1 MHRLS
6 FRQEGDRRG
15 WWFDSL
21 RRMFESFVHKV
32 KVVLTDEILR
42 TRILFVL
49 GALVVFRLLA
59 AIPVPGVSASALE
72 SFLSGNQFFGL
83 LNIFSGGG
91 FSNLSIVMLGVGP
104 YITASIVMQLLTIL
118 VPALKEMYQEEG
130 DSGRQRF
137 AQYSRYLTIPLAFI
151 QAFAFLLL
159 LQQNGIVPGLTL
171 FQLTVNIFVVAAGS
185 ILLMWLGEL
194 ISEFGVGNGVS
205 LLIFA
210 GIVSRI
216 PSDLSKLV
224 FSFDVSQ
231 LPAYLGFAAA
241 AIVIMA
247 GVVFIT
253 EAERPIPV
261 TYARRVRG
269 NRVLGGISTYL
280 PLRVN
285 QAGVIPI
292 IFALSFLLF
301 PQMIATF
308 LSHASISW
316 LAAAGSAVVSALAN
330 QWVYGGLYFFF
341 VVVFTYFYTAITFE
355 PHQIAKNL
363 QKNGAF
369 IPGVRPGATTSD
381 YLGNIIT
388 RITLVGALFLG
399 VLAVLPIVLQGL
411 TGITAV
417 TIGGTALLIA
427 VSVVLDLV
435 KKIDAQTSIRE
446 Y

>member
-1 MHRLS
+1 MWEIFIR
-6 FRQEGDRRG
+6 
-15 WWFDSL
+15 
-21 RRMFESFVHKV
+21 KV
-32 KVVLTDEILR
+32 KLVFEDEELR
-42 TRILFVL
+42 TRVLFVL
-49 GALVVFRLLA
+49 AALVVFRFLA
-59 AIPVPGVSASALE
+59 AIPIPGINVSQLE
-72 SFLSGNQFFGL
+72 AFLNNNQFFGL

-91 FSNLSIVMLGVGP
+91 FSNLSIVMLGVSP
-104 YITASIVMQLLTIL
+104 YITASIVMQLMTIL
-118 VPALKEMYQEEG
+118 IPKLKEMYQEEG

-137 AQYSRYLTIPLAFI
+137 MQYSRYLTVPLAFI
-151 QAFAFLLL
+151 QAFGFLLL
-159 LQQNGIVPGLTL
+159 LQQNGIVPVLTL
-171 FQLTVNIFVVAAGS
+171 FGFFTNVIIITAGS
-185 ILLMWLGEL
+185 MLIMWIGEL

-216 PSDLSKLV
+216 PSDISQ
-224 FSFDVSQ
+224 FIFAFDVSQ

-241 AIVIMA
+241 ALVIMA

-269 NRVLGGISTYL
+269 MKVLGGISTYL

-285 QAGVIPI
+285 QAGVMPI
-292 IFALSFLLF
+292 IFALSILLF

-308 LSHASISW
+308 LSKSSIAIIASG
-316 LAAAGSAVVSALAN
+316 ASAVVGWLAN
-330 QWVYGGLYFFF
+330 QWVYGALYFGF
-341 VVVFTYFYTAITFE
+341 VFVFTYFYTAITFE
-355 PHQIAKNL
+355 PNQIAKNL

-369 IPGVRPGATTSD
+369 VPGVRPGGTTAE

-399 VLAVLPIVLQGL
+399 TLAILPLMLQGL
-411 TGITAV
+411 TGITALS
-417 TIGGTALLIA
+417 IGGTALLIV
-427 VSVVLDLV
+427 VSVVLDVV

>member
-1 MHRLS
+1 M
-6 FRQEGDRRG
+6 
-15 WWFDSL
+15 FDTFL
-21 RRMFESFVHKV
+21 RKVQVIFEDK
-32 KVVLTDEILR
+32 TLR
-42 TRILFVL
+42 NRILFVL

-59 AIPVPGVSASALE
+59 AIPIPGIDAAQLE
-72 SFLSGNQFFGL
+72 AFLNNNQFLGL
-83 LNIFSGGG
+83 LNVFSGGG

-104 YITASIVMQLLTIL
+104 YITASIVMQLMTIL
-118 VPALKEMYQEEG
+118 IPSLKEMYQEEG
-130 DSGRQRF
+130 DAGRMRF
-137 AQYSRYLTIPLAFI
+137 MQYSRYLTVSLAFI
-151 QAFAFLLL
+151 QAFGFILL
-159 LQQNGIVPGLTL
+159 LQQNGIVPGLT
-171 FQLTVNIFVVAAGS
+171 FEQLLTNMTVIAAGS
-185 ILLMWLGEL
+185 LLLMWIGEL

-205 LLIFA
+205 LIIFA

-216 PSDLSKLV
+216 PRDLSQLA

-231 LPAYLGFAAA
+231 IPAYLGFAAA
-241 AIVIMA
+241 ALLIMA
-247 GVVFIT
+247 GVVYIT

-269 NRVLGGISTYL
+269 TKVLGGISTYL

-292 IFALSFLLF
+292 VFALSILLF

-308 LSHASISW
+308 LEKSSVIW
-316 LAAAGSAVVSALAN
+316 LATGAAHVVSALAN
-330 QWVYGGLYFFF
+330 QWVYGILYFLLVFI
-341 VVVFTYFYTAITFE
+341 FTYFYTAITFE
-355 PHQIAKNL
+355 PHQVAKNL

-369 IPGVRPGATTSD
+369 IPGVRPGGTTAE

-399 VLAVLPIVLQGL
+399 SLAVLPLILQGI
-411 TGITAV
+411 TGITAI
-417 TIGGTALLIA
+417 TIGGTALLIV
-427 VSVVLDLV
+427 VSVVLDVV

>member
-1 MHRLS
+1 
-6 FRQEGDRRG
+6 
-15 WWFDSL
+15 
-21 RRMFESFVHKV
+21 MFESFLRKTKLVFE
-32 KVVLTDEILR
+32 DEGLR
-42 TRILFVL
+42 SRILFVL
-49 GALVVFRLLA
+49 GALVVFRFLA
-59 AIPVPGVSASALE
+59 AIPVPGIDQQQLAA
-72 SFLSGNQFFGL
+72 FLSNNQFFGL

-104 YITASIVMQLLTIL
+104 YITASIVMQLMTIL
-118 VPALKEMYQEEG
+118 VPRLKEMYQEEG
-130 DSGRQRF
+130 DAGRQRF
-137 AQYSRYLTIPLAFI
+137 SQYSRYLAIPLAFI

-159 LQQNGIVPGLTL
+159 LQQNGIVPSLTL
-171 FQLTVNIFVVAAGS
+171 IGLVTNVTVIAAGS
-185 ILLMWLGEL
+185 ILLMWIGEL

-205 LLIFA
+205 LIIFA

-216 PSDLSKLV
+216 PNDIAQTL
-224 FSFDVSQ
+224 FAFDPAQ
-231 LPAYLGFAAA
+231 APAYLGFLAAGIA
-241 AIVIMA
+241 IMA
-247 GVVFIT
+247 GVVYIT

-269 NRVLGGISTYL
+269 MKVMGGVSTYL

-308 LSHASISW
+308 LSRVSITW
-316 LAAAGSAVVSALAN
+316 LANGAHAVVTALAN
-330 QWVYGGLYFFF
+330 QWIYGGLYFFF
-341 VVVFTYFYTAITFE
+341 VVMFTYFYTAITFE

-369 IPGVRPGATTSD
+369 IPGVRPGNTTAD

-399 VLAVLPIVLQGL
+399 VLAVFPIILQGI

-427 VSVVLDLV
+427 VSVILDLV

>member
-1 MHRLS
+1 M
-6 FRQEGDRRG
+6 
-15 WWFDSL
+15 W
-21 RRMFESFVHKV
+21 ESFWRKTKLVFE
-32 KVVLTDEILR
+32 DETLR
-42 TRILFVL
+42 SRILFVL

-59 AIPVPGVSASALE
+59 AIPIPGIDAAQLQSFVSQS
-72 SFLSGNQFFGL
+72 QFFGL
-83 LNIFSGGG
+83 LNLFSGGG
-91 FSNLSIVMLGVGP
+91 FSNFSIVMLGVGP
-104 YITASIVMQLLTIL
+104 YITASIVMQLMTIL
-118 VPALKEMYQEEG
+118 IPKLKEMYQEEG

-137 AQYSRYLTIPLAFI
+137 MQYARYLSIPLAFL
-151 QAFAFLLL
+151 QGFGFLLL
-159 LQQNGIVPGLTL
+159 LQQNGVVPALTPLAFATNVIV
-171 FQLTVNIFVVAAGS
+171 IAGGS
-185 ILLMWLGEL
+185 VLLMWIGEL

-205 LLIFA
+205 LIIFA
-210 GIVSRI
+210 GIVARI
-216 PSDLSKLV
+216 PSDIAQTI
-224 FSFDVSQ
+224 FSFDVAQ
-231 LPAYLGFAAA
+231 LPAYLGFVAAA
-241 AIVIMA
+241 LAITA
-247 GVVFIT
+247 GVVYIT

-269 NRVLGGISTYL
+269 MKVLGGISTYL

-308 LSHASISW
+308 LSKISIAW
-316 LAAAGSAVVSALAN
+316 LASGAQSVVSALAN
-330 QWVYGGLYFFF
+330 QWVYGSLYFIL
-341 VVVFTYFYTAITFE
+341 VVIFTYFYTAITFE

-363 QKNGAF
+363 QKSGAF
-369 IPGVRPGATTSD
+369 IPGVRPGGTTSD

-399 VLAVLPIVLQGL
+399 ILAVLPIVLQGI
-411 TGITAV
+411 TGITAL
-417 TIGGTALLIA
+417 TIGGTALLIV

>member
-1 MHRLS
+1 M
-6 FRQEGDRRG
+6 
-15 WWFDSL
+15 FDAFVRKIKLVATDATL
-21 RRMFESFVHKV
+21 RNRV
-32 KVVLTDEILR
+32 
-42 TRILFVL
+42 LFVL
-49 GALVVFRLLA
+49 GALAMFRLLA
-59 AIPVPGVSASALE
+59 AIPTPGVNVAALE
-72 SFLSGNQFFGL
+72 QFLNNNQFFGL
-83 LNIFSGGG
+83 LNVFSGGG

-104 YITASIVMQLLTIL
+104 YITASIIMQLMTIL
-118 VPALKEMYQEEG
+118 SPKLKALYQEEG
-130 DSGRQRF
+130 DAGRARF
-137 AQYSRYLTIPLAFI
+137 MQYARYLAVPMAFF

-159 LQQNGIVPGLTL
+159 LEQQGIIGGLDLIHTAASIC
-171 FQLTVNIFVVAAGS
+171 VIAAGAM
-185 ILLMWLGEL
+185 LLMWIGEL

-205 LLIFA
+205 LIIFA
-210 GIVSRI
+210 GIVAAI
-216 PSDLSKLV
+216 PSAIAQAI
-224 FSFDVSQ
+224 FGFDVAQ
-231 LPAYLGFAAA
+231 LPAYVAFTAAA
-241 AIVIMA
+241 VAIVA
-247 GVVFIT
+247 GVVFIS

-269 NRVLGGISTYL
+269 SKVMGGVSTYL

-292 IFALSFLLF
+292 IFALSILLF

-308 LSHASISW
+308 LTRSSITWVADGATATVNFLS
-316 LAAAGSAVVSALAN
+316 N
-330 QWVYGGLYFFF
+330 QAVYGVMYFFLVF
-341 VVVFTYFYTAITFE
+341 IFTYFYTAITFE

-369 IPGVRPGATTSD
+369 IPGVRPGSTTAD

-399 VLAVLPIVLQGL
+399 CIAVLPIILQYI
-411 TGITAV
+411 TGITAL

>member
-1 MHRLS
+1 MWEAFTRKLKLIIEDE
-6 FRQEGDRRG
+6 Q
-15 WWFDSL
+15 L
-21 RRMFESFVHKV
+21 RS
-32 KVVLTDEILR
+32 
-42 TRILFVL
+42 RILFVL
-49 GALVVFRLLA
+49 AALVVFRFLA
-59 AIPVPGVSASALE
+59 AIPVPGINASQLE
-72 SFLSGNQFFGL
+72 AFLSNNQFLGL

-91 FSNLSIVMLGVGP
+91 FSNLSIVMLGVSP
-104 YITASIVMQLLTIL
+104 YITASIVMQLMTIL
-118 VPALKEMYQEEG
+118 VPKLKEMYQEEG
-130 DSGRQRF
+130 DAGRMRF
-137 AQYSRYLTIPLAFI
+137 MQYSRYLTVPLAFV
-151 QAFAFLLL
+151 QAFGFLLL
-159 LQQNGIVPGLTL
+159 LQQNGIMPALSFAQLLTNMI
-171 FQLTVNIFVVAAGS
+171 VISAGS
-185 ILLMWLGEL
+185 LLVMWIGEL

-205 LLIFA
+205 LIIFA

-216 PSDLSKLV
+216 PGDISRLV
-224 FSFDVSQ
+224 FSFDVAQ

-241 AIVIMA
+241 AGLIIA

-269 NRVLGGISTYL
+269 TRVLGGISTYL

-292 IFALSFLLF
+292 IFALSILLF

-308 LSHASISW
+308 LAKSSIVFIAS
-316 LAAAGSAVVSALAN
+316 AARSVVSALAN
-330 QWVYGGLYFFF
+330 QWVYGALYFFF
-341 VVVFTYFYTAITFE
+341 VFIFTYFYTAITFE
-355 PHQIAKNL
+355 PHQVAKNL

-369 IPGVRPGATTSD
+369 IPGVRPGETTAE

-399 VLAVLPIVLQGL
+399 VLAVLPLVLQGV
-411 TGITAV
+411 TGITAI
-417 TIGGTALLIA
+417 TIGGTALLIV
-427 VSVVLDLV
+427 VSVVLDVV